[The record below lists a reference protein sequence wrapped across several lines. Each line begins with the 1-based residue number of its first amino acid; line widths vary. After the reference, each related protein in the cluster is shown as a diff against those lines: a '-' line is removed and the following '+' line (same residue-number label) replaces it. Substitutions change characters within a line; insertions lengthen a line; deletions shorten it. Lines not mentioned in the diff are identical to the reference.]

1 LQDGNVLIIAGS
13 DDAAEIGGRYLTC
26 ELYNPETDSFKLLKE
41 KLTDSRFKITN
52 AADIT
57 PDGKVIIAGD
67 GKYTEIFDNLSKDFF
82 TASGSLEDSWMYPT
96 VTTLQNGN
104 VLVCGGY
111 DGNMQPTNKAWIY
124 KSK

>member
-1 LQDGNVLIIAGS
+1 M
-13 DDAAEIGGRYLTC
+13 
-26 ELYNPETDSFKLLKE
+26 LKE

-52 AADIT
+52 AADIR

-67 GKYTEIFDNLSKDFF
+67 SKYTEIFDNISKDFF
-82 TASGSLEDSWMYPT
+82 TASGSLGDSWMYPT

-124 KSK
+124 KAK